1 MGWSSKNG
9 QEKKLTMILMQ
20 EEEKSEGC
28 VPTKARKRKER
39 QARRPRPC
47 LLSHPR
53 TKVGLLTGPCRE
65 RGADVREGSKGL
77 DFLLDSAEKEGKLIK
92 CSYISKYCG
101 TGGNWKRDQRAGL
114 RGPRFSFR
122 APALGCQRHL
132 GPALAGRGLP
142 QPGAHLTHSTPM
154 TTKGA
159 RFP

>member
-1 MGWSSKNG
+1 
-9 QEKKLTMILMQ
+9 MILMQ

-39 QARRPRPC
+39 QARPRPC

-122 APALGCQRHL
+122 APALGCQRHP

>member
-1 MGWSSKNG
+1 MP
-9 QEKKLTMILMQ
+9 
-20 EEEKSEGC
+20 SEPPQDEGR
-28 VPTKARKRKER
+28 PAN
-39 QARRPRPC
+39 QA
-47 LLSHPR
+47 LQ
-53 TKVGLLTGPCRE
+53 GE
-65 RGADVREGSKGL
+65 GADVREGSKGL

-122 APALGCQRHL
+122 APALGCQHHP